1 MIRRPPSSTR
11 TDTLFPYTTLF
22 LSQVAAG
29 RAVAADRRSADPG
42 RVAAEAGRRRL
53 LAGRA
58 RLAAQRGRVAARR
71 VRPFAVSART
81 AFAGG
86 RTGSY
91 RCRRSVEGRAGNAG
105 VSTFSSSVAPYH

>member
-58 RLAAQRGRVAARR
+58 RLAAQRGRVGARR
-71 VRPFAVSART
+71 VRTFAASART
-81 AFAGG
+81 DFAGG
-86 RTGSY
+86 RAGAD
-91 RCRRSVEGRAGNAG
+91 RCRTSTEARRGGKAC
-105 VSTFSSSVAPYH
+105 VSTLSLR